1 VIDTV
6 VGQRYRIVRLLGQG
20 GMGSVYE
27 ATDAEGGRRV
37 AVKVIT
43 AEMAKNATLMGRFSR
58 EAKAATTI
66 DTPHIVK
73 VFDEGTDAAT
83 GLPYLVME
91 LLDGE
96 DAQQLI
102 RRVGPLSPDLALRI
116 TAQACTGLAKAHEG
130 RIIHRDIKP
139 ANLFLARTGRGAERI
154 VKLLDFGIAK
164 ITRDPAD
171 SKAETAGLTRTG
183 SMLGS
188 PLYMSPEQ
196 ARGHK
201 DIDLRADLWSLGVVL
216 YQALTGRTPHQ
227 DSDALGEL
235 IIAIC
240 TEEAAPIQ
248 ELAPWVPPGVAAV
261 AHRAMRFD
269 PAERWQTAEEMHD
282 AIVALLPGGSAAIDE
297 SMFQPLGEA
306 DRGKV
311 EPRLQTQ
318 PDQPVPRGGRT
329 GAGSRTGADP
339 VPASSLQGFGKT
351 LGQSGGAVAATT
363 APAADARRGSRAPI
377 VAVVA
382 AVGILGGGFA
392 AYQMTRPAPAPP
404 PALASTTPPPTTAT
418 APPPA
423 DPSPRPHTVTLVVLP
438 ADATVEVDGAAVPQK
453 DGIVEISGALGS
465 VHKVKLASGAD
476 EATGNVVVT
485 ENGAM
490 PPKMQIEASSQK
502 TPKPPQPGGPGR
514 PAPKP
519 TGAVPDLRTQR

>member
-1 VIDTV
+1 VIDSV
-6 VGQRYRIVRLLGQG
+6 VGQRYRIVRLLGAG

-27 ATDAEGGRRV
+27 AIDAQGGGRV

-43 AEMAKNATLMGRFSR
+43 AEMAKNDTLMGRFSR

-96 DAQQLI
+96 DVQQLI
-102 RRVGPLSPDLALRI
+102 RRLGQLSPDLALRV
-116 TAQACTGLAKAHEG
+116 TAQACMGLQKAHDG

-139 ANLFLARTGRGAERI
+139 ANLFLARTGRGGERV

-164 ITRDPAD
+164 ISRDPAD
-171 SKAETAGLTRTG
+171 DKASTAGLTRTG

-201 DIDLRADLWSLGVVL
+201 DIDRRADIWSLGVVL

-248 ELAPWVPPGVAAV
+248 EHAPWVSPSVAAV

-269 PAERWQTAEEMHD
+269 PGERWKEAAEMLE
-282 AIVALLPGGSAAIDE
+282 AITALLPGGVAIDE
-297 SMFQPLGEA
+297 AMFTPLGDA

-311 EPRLQTQ
+311 EPRLLTQ
-318 PDQPVPRGGRT
+318 PDQPVPRGGRSNPGT
-329 GAGSRTGADP
+329 RTGGDP
-339 VPASSLQGFGKT
+339 VPAQSLEGLGKT
-351 LGQSGGAVAATT
+351 LGQSAGAVAATT
-363 APAADARRGSRAPI
+363 TPALDARRGSRTALL
-377 VAVVA
+377 VAGA
-382 AVGILGGGFA
+382 AVAMLGGGFA
-392 AYQMTRPAPAPP
+392 AYQLMRPGPAPVPVVTAAAATPPP
-404 PALASTTPPPTTAT
+404 PAA
-418 APPPA
+418 PPA
-423 DPSPRPHTVTLVVLP
+423 DATPKPRTVTLVVLP
-438 ADATVEVDGAAVPQK
+438 ADALVDVDGARVPQT

-465 VHKVKLASGAD
+465 VHKVKLSSGSD
-476 EATGNVVVT
+476 EAAGNVVVT

-490 PPKMQIEASSQK
+490 PPKMQIDAAISPRGPRS
-502 TPKPPQPGGPGR
+502 PAPGGVGKA
-514 PAPKP
+514 APKGS
-519 TGAVPDLRTQR
+519 GAPLDLRTQR